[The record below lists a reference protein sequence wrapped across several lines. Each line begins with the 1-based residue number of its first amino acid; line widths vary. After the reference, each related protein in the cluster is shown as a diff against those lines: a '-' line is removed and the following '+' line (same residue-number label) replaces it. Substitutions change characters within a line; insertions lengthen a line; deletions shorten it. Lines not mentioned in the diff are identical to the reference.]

1 MPQNKGTW
9 IRFILLAVSLVSTGL
24 VLLGKEPLEYDEVQ
38 LEQALTFLFTVGAS
52 VLAAVKNNDTTKE
65 GAIGTEI
72 TRQLKR
78 DKLSSKQIEK
88 VERQVDEEEELKGDS

>member
-52 VLAAVKNNDTTKE
+52 VLAAYYNLMSLFSKKKTKN
-65 GAIGTEI
+65 
-72 TRQLKR
+72 R
-78 DKLSSKQIEK
+78 LS
-88 VERQVDEEEELKGDS
+88 D